1 MPFPAQPSQHHYYP
15 EQGNHNQQN
24 ARDYPEQA
32 AVLIDFQQK
41 QKRQQDSEQIKRSD
55 ILNFRVAVQIVP
67 IHYLRSVRFL
77 DGFQN
82 RRAAA
87 AAIAGNCRQAVSRF
101 LMAVGTQVFRGG
113 DHALIILIEFAVEFI
128 TFSINPHTQFQQFL
142 YTGISDEAAKD
153 DENAQDRDA
162 GSRQAWNIHIHAAF
176 LWKKEKGYKESRND
190 DCE

>member
-1 MPFPAQPSQHHYYP
+1 M
-15 EQGNHNQQN
+15 
-24 ARDYPEQA
+24 
-32 AVLIDFQQK
+32 
-41 QKRQQDSEQIKRSD
+41 
-55 ILNFRVAVQIVP
+55 NFRVAVQIVP

-113 DHALIILIEFAVEFI
+113 DHALITLIEFAVEFI

-162 GSRQAWNIHIHAAF
+162 GSRHAWNIHIHAAF